1 MVSLVFEALQGCVSV
16 VNVEVGPFRGCL
28 LRIPCAGRVLQKL
41 AEPRSNSFELWNDVL
56 TKSS

>member
-16 VNVEVGPFRGCL
+16 VNVEVGPSRGCL
-28 LRIPCAGRVLQKL
+28 LCILCAGRVLQKL
-41 AEPRSNSFELWNDVL
+41 AEPRSKFFELWNNVL